1 MRLGL
6 PGVFVLAGILLP
18 TTTAAAGTGTG
29 TGTGEFEQLLP
40 N

>member
-29 TGTGEFEQLLP
+29 EFEQLLP